1 MIYIVFLATTFL
13 MASSSAAQERS
24 VEKKVENKAE
34 SKMATLIV
42 SVTNISDDEGV
53 VRAALYNRAEEFPR
67 GKVFKGERATPKNGR
82 AALKFEGLPEG
93 EYAVAILHDRNGN
106 KKMDYNVFGLPTEG
120 YGFSNDAKA
129 VFSAPSFHD
138 AKFQLSAGAEKTIAI
153 RIQ

>member
-1 MIYIVFLATTFL
+1 MIYFVFVAAAFL
-13 MASSSAAQERS
+13 VASSLAAQGQS
-24 VEKKVENKAE
+24 VKKEAENKT
-34 SKMATLIV
+34 ATLII

-67 GKVFKGERATPKNGR
+67 GKVFKGEQATPKNGR
-82 AALKFEGLPEG
+82 AALKFESLPEG
-93 EYAVAILHDRNGN
+93 EYAVAVLHDRNGN

-120 YGFSNDAKA
+120 YGFSNGAKA

-138 AKFQLSAGAEKTIAI
+138 AKFQLSAGDEKIIAI